1 MKHELL
7 IHCFGEWWKHDVEDE
22 SYQLMRHRVEVLVS
36 PAVIFHSKIVYDKTT
51 KKILKNTSD
60 TSSTQIEME
69 VWMMGELP
77 VLNIER
83 RAFERKR
90 KSYERMKK
98 QTDSINKL
106 LDKKEQK

>member
-1 MKHELL
+1 MKHKLL
-7 IHCFGEWWKHDVEDE
+7 IHCFGQWWKHNAEDKC
-22 SYQLMRHRVEVLVS
+22 YTLMQHNVDVLVS
-36 PAVIFHSKIVYDKTT
+36 PAVLFQSKIVYDKTT
-51 KKILKNTSD
+51 KKLLRNASD
-60 TSSTQIEME
+60 TSSAQIEME

-90 KSYERMKK
+90 KSYERMKR

-106 LDKKEQK
+106 LDSK

>member
-7 IHCFGEWWKHDVEDE
+7 IHCFGQWWKHTVEDDC
-22 SYQLMRHRVEVLVS
+22 YQIMRHQIEVLVS
-36 PAVIFHSKIVYDKTT
+36 PAVRFQSKIVYDKST
-51 KKILKNTSD
+51 KQLIRNETNTSP
-60 TSSTQIEME
+60 TQIEME

-83 RAFERKR
+83 RAFERRR

-98 QTDSINKL
+98 EKETFNNVI
-106 LDKKEQK
+106 DKKL

>member
-7 IHCFGEWWKHDVEDE
+7 IHCFGQWWKHDVEDAC
-22 SYQLMRHRVEVLVS
+22 YQIMQHNVEVIVS
-36 PAVIFHSKIVYDKTT
+36 PAVRFQSKIVYDKTT
-51 KKILKNTSD
+51 KKLLRNETD
-60 TSSTQIEME
+60 TSSVQIEME

-77 VLNIER
+77 ILNIER

-106 LDKKEQK
+106 LDSK